1 MQLAS
6 LGSGSRGNSI
16 LVRTGRTMLM
26 VDCGFSHREAVARLG
41 QMDLRPGD
49 LSAILITHEHSD
61 HLGGGALGLA
71 GRHGVPLHLSRG
83 TRLAA
88 GAAVREG
95 LGRLEADGGLQYL
108 RDGDALQIGDIIA
121 RPVTVPH
128 DAREPLQFVF
138 ESGGTKLGILSDL
151 GCTPHHLQRAYEGC
165 HLMMLEANY
174 DPQMLR
180 DGDYPPHTKER
191 IAGDFGH
198 LSNRQ
203 SRDFVDR
210 IDNGALRT
218 LLIGHISQN
227 NNSPELVAAC
237 FADLGER
244 LSLHYA
250 RQDMPCQWLAAA

>member
-6 LGSGSRGNSI
+6 LGSGSRGNAM
-16 LVRTGRTMLM
+16 LVRTGSTLLM
-26 VDCGFSHREAVARLG
+26 VDCGFSLREITSRLG
-41 QMDLRPGD
+41 QLGLAPGD
-49 LSAILITHEHSD
+49 LGAILITHEHSD
-61 HLGGGALGLA
+61 HLGSGAPGLA
-71 GRHGVPLHLSRG
+71 RRHGVPLHLSRG
-83 TRLAA
+83 THLAA
-88 GAAVREG
+88 RAAVRAELDG
-95 LGRLEADGGLQYL
+95 LAADGGLQYL
-108 RDGDALQIGDIIA
+108 RDGDALQLGDITV

-138 ESGGTKLGILSDL
+138 ESGGAKLGILSDL
-151 GCTPHHLQRAYEGC
+151 GCTPEHLQRAYEGC
-165 HLMMLEANY
+165 QLMMLEANY

-198 LSNRQ
+198 LSNGQ
-203 SRDFVDR
+203 SRAFVDA

-244 LSLHYA
+244 LNLHYA
-250 RQDMPCQWLAAA
+250 GQDAPCRWLAA